1 MAIALFLWAV
11 LVALALLEGAG
22 DELFS
27 LAAIGAHVRLLLVI
41 PLFFLCESWVDPRMA
56 TFVGTIVQSGVLP
69 QSAQPA
75 LATEIARIDR
85 WKASGLAE
93 ALCLVAAVLL
103 MLAAPMVQLAGTTMS
118 HEPGRAAAAT
128 LYSQWY
134 GLVCLTVFRFLLFRW
149 LWRLAL
155 WCHFLWRV
163 SRLPLR
169 LVPTHPDRA
178 AGLGYLEV
186 VHMHFTPLVLAISA
200 LEAASLT
207 GELAAGRMAFE
218 AVYPALGV
226 VVAVDALLFVA
237 PLLIF
242 GPKLWACRVKALSDY
257 MCFASRYVD
266 AFDRKW
272 LGEDAARGKDVLG
285 TPEPAVARRPG
296 QQHRHRPPPARG
308 AGEPV
313 AAAGSGDRRG
323 AAVRA
328 PAADGVSRC
337 RTGRAVLHALVGAVT
352 GEPGKRMWLFP
363 RRLAKAGQFKV
374 PYCRGALRMPSTFSW
389 VTGSP

>member
-1 MAIALFLWAV
+1 MQQSGAADFSLLGGPLHRLGCRLRLVRGGNTVPLGVAIALLLWAV

-22 DELFS
+22 DEVFS

-200 LEAASLT
+200 LESASLA

-285 TPEPAVARRPG
+285 TPDLQSLADLGNSIGIVRHQRVAPVSRLLLLDLAIAALLPFV
-296 QQHRHRPPPARG
+296 PLLLM
-308 AGEPV
+308 EYPV
-313 AAAGSGDRRG
+313 AELAERFFTRLSG
-323 AAVRA
+323 
-328 PAADGVSRC
+328 
-337 RTGRAVLHALVGAVT
+337 L
-352 GEPGKRMWLFP
+352 
-363 RRLAKAGQFKV
+363 
-374 PYCRGALRMPSTFSW
+374 
-389 VTGSP
+389 